1 MVGELIVNM
10 FVTLDG
16 VVQAPGEPSEDVE
29 GGFEHGGWQASYLD
43 EESGGVMFEDM
54 AHVDALLLGRKTYEI
69 FAAYWPQAPEE
80 IPFTALLNNAP
91 KYVASRTL
99 ESVEWNNSNLIQ
111 GEIAN
116 EVPRLKEQYGK
127 IHVSGSADLVQT
139 LLRHDLVDQLNLWVY
154 PVVLGTGKKLFAD
167 GAVPAA
173 LELLES
179 ATFGKGTVLLRYR
192 RAGSPTYGNLAAD
205 AH

>member
-1 MVGELIVNM
+1 MSKAVSNTEAGRPLTSTRSRAGSCSRTWPIS
-10 FVTLDG
+10 T
-16 VVQAPGEPSEDVE
+16 PSYSAVRPTR
-29 GGFEHGGWQASYLD
+29 S
-43 EESGGVMFEDM
+43 
-54 AHVDALLLGRKTYEI
+54 I
-69 FAAYWPQAPEE
+69 FAAYWPQGPEE

-111 GEIAN
+111 GESAN

-127 IHVSGSADLVQT
+127 IHVSGSADLMQT
-139 LLRHDLVDQLNLWVY
+139 LLRHDLVDQLSLWVY

-167 GAVPAA
+167 GAVPAT

-192 RAGSPTYGNLAAD
+192 RAGKLTYGDLARD